1 MTAKAF
7 SRPIFVK
14 DEDQTIREIACIT
27 DALEFLTKWPE
38 NRRGPIHNTAVRA
51 CQAAREGRL
60 TVDGAR
66 NAFAGFARSVRI
78 REAGPVSVEP
88 WMITPKRGRMP
99 I

>member
-1 MTAKAF
+1 MTANAF

-14 DEDQTIREIACIT
+14 DEGQAVREIACVA
-27 DALEFLTKWPE
+27 DALAFLTTWPE
-38 NRRGPIHNTAVRA
+38 NRRGPIHSTAVRA

-66 NAFAGFARSVRI
+66 NAFAGFARSVHI

-88 WMITPKRGRMP
+88 WMVTPRRGRMP